1 MANQYAVNH
10 KKRHV
15 TKPAKLT
22 DVATQ
27 GGRVRVLH
35 DTFVTAATADQTEIL
50 FGKLP
55 PGAKVWEFAMRISG
69 TLGTNSAL
77 QAGYT
82 GATTAFL
89 GSAASTSAAT
99 RYMMGAASAATLA
112 PVSKTSEVDVVV
124 KYDPSSGTTAATNGV
139 TITVWALYT
148 LD

>member
-35 DTFVTAATADQTEIL
+35 DTFVTASTADQTEIL

-55 PGAKVWEFAMRISG
+55 PGAKVWEFAMRISNS
-69 TLGTNSAL
+69 LGSNSAL

-89 GSAASTSAAT
+89 ASAASTSATT

-112 PVSKTSEVDVVV
+112 PVSITREVDVVG
-124 KYDPSSGTTAATNGV
+124 KYEPSSGTAAATNGI